1 MVSPGATSRRIDIHL
16 VAGAR
21 PNFMKIAPLLTQ
33 FEKQPRFRPLL
44 IHTGQH
50 YDASMSRAF
59 FEDLELQPP
68 DINLEVGSDS
78 QARQTGRIMQA
89 YEKLALDRP
98 PDLVMV
104 VGDVNSTV
112 ACSLVAAK
120 LHIPVAHVE
129 AGLRSFD
136 RSMPEEI
143 NRILTDAI
151 SDFLFTTCSDADDN
165 LLREGITPEKVFF
178 VGNVMIDSL
187 MRIREKARRSDVLER
202 LGLKDRSFA
211 LMTLHRPSNVDRED
225 TLGGI
230 LQAVEQ
236 IQTKLPVVFPVHP
249 RSRKM
254 FGRFGLEERIA
265 GLKRLQVVDPLGY
278 IDFVRLMDRARL
290 VLTDSGGIQEETT
303 VLGIPCLTLRQNTER
318 PVTVDRGTNR
328 LVGPDPKRIVT
339 EADRILRQEMPGTHR
354 PPLWDGGAAN
364 RIVNILSKKM
374 LSSAKGGRKR

>member
-1 MVSPGATSRRIDIHL
+1 VSPGVRNRSAEIHL

-21 PNFMKIAPLLTQ
+21 PNFMKIAPLLTEL
-33 FEKQPRFRPLL
+33 EKRPGFRPVL

-50 YDASMSRAF
+50 YDKAMSRAF
-59 FEDLELQPP
+59 FEDLEIRPP
-68 DINLEVGSDS
+68 DVNLGVGSGS

-89 YEKLALDRP
+89 YEELVIDGP

-136 RSMPEEI
+136 RTMPEEI

-151 SDFLFTTCSDADDN
+151 SDYLFTTCSDADQN
-165 LLREGITPEKVFF
+165 LLREGIAPEKVFF

-187 MRIREKARRSDVLER
+187 MRVREKARRSDVLER
-202 LGLKDRSFA
+202 LGLEERGFA
-211 LMTLHRPSNVDRED
+211 LMTLHRPSNVDREA
-225 TLGGI
+225 TLRGI
-230 LQAVEQ
+230 LEAVERVQ
-236 IQTKLPVVFPVHP
+236 NHLPVVFPVHP

-254 FGRFGLEERIA
+254 FGRFGLEERIDGLE
-265 GLKRLQVVDPLGY
+265 GLKVIDPLGY

-303 VLGIPCLTLRQNTER
+303 VLGIPCLTLRENTER
-318 PVTVDRGTNR
+318 PVTVHQGTNR
-328 LVGPDPKRIVT
+328 LTGPDPERIVA
-339 EADRILRQEMPGTHR
+339 EAEKILREELPGTHR
-354 PPLWDGGAAN
+354 PPLWDGAAAD
-364 RIVNILSKKM
+364 RIVTILSERM
-374 LSSAKGGRKR
+374 LSA

>member
-1 MVSPGATSRRIDIHL
+1 MNIHL

-33 FEKQPRFRPLL
+33 CKKQPRFRPLV

-50 YDASMSRAF
+50 YDAAMSRAF
-59 FEDLELQPP
+59 FEDLEIRPP
-68 DINLEVGSDS
+68 DVNLEVGSGS

-89 YEKLALDRP
+89 YEKLILDTP

-104 VGDVNSTV
+104 AGDVNSTV
-112 ACSLVAAK
+112 ACSLVAVK

-136 RSMPEEI
+136 RTMPEEI

-151 SDFLFTTCSDADDN
+151 SDFLFTTCSDADHN
-165 LLREGITPEKVFF
+165 LLREGIDPEKVFF

-187 MRIREKARRSDVLER
+187 MRIREKARSSDVLKR
-202 LGLKDRSFA
+202 LGLEERSYA
-211 LMTLHRPSNVDRED
+211 LMTLHRPSNVDQED
-225 TLGGI
+225 TLRGI
-230 LQAVEQ
+230 LGALEQVQAH
-236 IQTKLPVVFPVHP
+236 LPVVFPVHP

-265 GLKRLQVVDPLGY
+265 GLKGLRPVDPLGY

-303 VLGIPCLTLRQNTER
+303 VLGIPCLTLRENTER
-318 PVTVDRGTNR
+318 PVTVHQGTNR
-328 LVGPDPKRIVT
+328 LVGSDPQRIVAET
-339 EADRILRQEMPGTHR
+339 ERILQEQMPETHR
-354 PPLWDGGAAN
+354 PPLWDGAAAD
-364 RIVNILSKKM
+364 RIVTILSKK
-374 LSSAKGGRKR
+374 LLFSTKRGDEQ